1 MKYIKIILLSLL
13 ITFSG
18 ASEIYEDYD
27 KEAFSKPILVQKGT
41 QKQWCPV
48 CGMNIKKFYKTSHT
62 AQLKNGTQ
70 RQYCSMRCLAVDN
83 KKHSINIKT
92 IHSIDNR
99 TEKLITSKDAFYVVD
114 SDIMGTMSKISKL
127 PFSKKEDALQFI
139 EEYDGKLTTFDDA
152 LKIANNSLENDISMI
167 QNKKKKKIS
176 PMGKKM
182 FNKFCNKSIDL
193 TKYNQINELKAD
205 IRTNKLCIGKKGK
218 SFNEHQLQVTS
229 VYLWEVV
236 RAGTLQKSLQTIK
249 VTKDEKCPICGMYVY
264 KYPRWAAQIFLD
276 DGKHLSFD
284 GVKDLMKYYLKK
296 PISTK
301 IIVTDYYSQ
310 KAIDAKKAFY
320 VIGSDTYGP
329 MGHELIPFVSKKD
342 AQTFKNDHK
351 GTKILKFKDISKE
364 EVEKLD

>member
-152 LKIANNSLENDISMI
+152 LKIANNSLEND
-167 QNKKKKKIS
+167 
-176 PMGKKM
+176 
-182 FNKFCNKSIDL
+182 KSIDL